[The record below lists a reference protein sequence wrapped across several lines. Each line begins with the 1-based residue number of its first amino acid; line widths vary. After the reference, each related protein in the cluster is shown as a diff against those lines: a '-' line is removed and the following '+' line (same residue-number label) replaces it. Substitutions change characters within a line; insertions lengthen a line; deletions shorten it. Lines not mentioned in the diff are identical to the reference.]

1 MKRTSF
7 SQFHCSLAQTLEKMG
22 DWWTPLILRDLF
34 LGVNRFDDLV
44 EDLGL
49 SRNLLAS
56 RLKDLIANGIITHEK
71 PSVGR
76 AHYLLT
82 PAGFELVP
90 ILVALTA
97 WGDKWAKTDDGAPI
111 VFSHKTCGKPFTP
124 VIACS
129 NCDEPISHADI
140 DVSAGPGGKL
150 APGTQLIARR
160 LRKHI

>member
-97 WGDKWAKTDDGAPI
+97 WETSGQRLTTAPRL
-111 VFSHKTCGKPFTP
+111 FSATKPAASLLRPLLP
-124 VIACS
+124 VQTVMSRFLMRILMFQPALEA
-129 NCDEPISHADI
+129 NLHRE
-140 DVSAGPGGKL
+140 
-150 APGTQLIARR
+150 RN
-160 LRKHI
+160 